1 MVEVY
6 RNILV
11 IICLGLLVWGVIR
24 IERIYQYP
32 FFMGCMFISFILP
45 QAFALISN
53 PGLGVSATAIENVL
67 LVSSICAA
75 SCWLGYQMKP
85 NKNLLKTL
93 NIVTDERK
101 LFIAGIFLMSE
112 AWFFNFLLS
121 RTTVQIA
128 KNYSWTCPATI
139 YLFFIQA
146 GNIAFGIFLL
156 QALKRPQFL
165 NILFT
170 VISGWPLFSSV
181 LIGRRQPT
189 MTFAIIIGISFF
201 LIYRYVPPRW
211 LVVTGMLLVTFL
223 IPLFGDLRGGV
234 WNLIFSGN
242 WQAILS
248 TIEKS
253 FSTQQKGEFLELRN
267 AALIIDVANKTSLY
281 GFGTGWWDSMVFQFV
296 PGQIVG
302 FEFKRSLQFNLW
314 DRYVELLMN
323 LYGYVRPNGSTITG
337 IGDCFMEFSYFGCFI
352 YGLIAYSFKHLWIGA
367 VHYKNTFCQIL
378 YMGLIS
384 PAMICLTHGVGTF
397 IQQGLFQ
404 VIFIGLVAYYS
415 KVKYKL
421 PDMHSPRIR

>member
-1 MVEVY
+1 MAEVY

-11 IICLGLLVWGVIR
+11 CICLGLLIWGVIR

-32 FFMGCMFISFILP
+32 FFMGCMFLSFILP
-45 QAFALISN
+45 QAFALIAN
-53 PGLGVSATAIENVL
+53 PGTGVSPTVLENVL

-75 SCWLGYQMKP
+75 SCWIGYQMKP
-85 NKNLLKTL
+85 NKKLLQLL
-93 NIVTDERK
+93 NIETDERK
-101 LFIAGIFLMSE
+101 LFIGGIMLMAE

-121 RTTVQIA
+121 RTTVQVA
-128 KNYSWTCPATI
+128 ENYNWTGPATI

-156 QALKRPQFL
+156 QALKRPRFL
-165 NILFT
+165 NIIFT
-170 VISGWPLFSSV
+170 VISGWPLFNSV

-189 MTFAIIIGISFF
+189 MTFAIIIGISLF

-248 TIEKS
+248 AVEQS
-253 FSTQQKGEFLELRN
+253 FSSQQKGDFLELRN

-281 GFGTGWWDSMVFQFV
+281 GFGTGWWDSIVFQFV

-302 FEFKRSLQFNLW
+302 FDFKKSLQFNLW
-314 DRYVELLMN
+314 DTYVIQLKN
-323 LYGYVRPNGSTITG
+323 LYGYIRPNGSTITG
-337 IGDCFMEFSYFGCFI
+337 VGDCFMEFGYLGCFI
-352 YGLIAYSFKHLWIGA
+352 YALIAYIFKHLWICG
-367 VHYKNTFCQIL
+367 VNYKNTFCQIL

-397 IQQGLFQ
+397 LQQGIFQ
-404 VIFIGLVAYYS
+404 VIFIGLVTYYS
-415 KVKYKL
+415 RGKYTL
-421 PDMHSPRIR
+421 PTKRYKKAR